1 MTWFWLALGAALCL
15 ATADLLSKRHLSH
28 LSLPEMVL
36 ARLAGVFPACL
47 ALLLLVPWPPL
58 DRQFYLAVALAWPL
72 DVAAT
77 FMYIRA
83 IQVSPLALTQPFLAA
98 TPLFTALTGRLIM
111 GEAPTPAGLGGV
123 LLLAAGAYSLNLHLA
138 KAGWLEPWRAV
149 RREKG
154 SWLMLTVAVIFA
166 YTGVMGRWAL
176 LHSSPLFMGAVYPL
190 LVGLGVVAILAAR
203 RQLAW
208 SWLRHPWP
216 VLAIA
221 LCLTGEI
228 LCHFL
233 ALASVQAAYMLA
245 VKRLSPL
252 FAVLWGAWFL
262 GEGRLGQH
270 LLASALLA
278 AGAAVIILFG

>member
-1 MTWFWLALGAALCL
+1 MSWFWLALAAALCL
-15 ATADLLSKRHLSH
+15 ATADLLSKRYLSD

-36 ARLAGVFPACL
+36 ARLAGVFPTG
-47 ALLLLVPWPPL
+47 LVLMILIPWPPL
-58 DRQFYLAVALAWPL
+58 DRDFYLSVALAWPVE
-72 DVAAT
+72 VAAT

-98 TPLFTALTGRLIM
+98 TPLFTVLTGQVIM

-123 LLLAAGAYSLNLHLA
+123 LLLAAGAYGLNLHLA

-149 RREKG
+149 RREQG
-154 SWLMLTVAVIFA
+154 SWLMLIVAVIYA
-166 YTGVMGRWAL
+166 YTTVMGRRAL
-176 LHSSPLFMGAVYPL
+176 QHSSPLFMGAVYPF
-190 LVGLGVVAILAAR
+190 LVGLGVVAILGAR

-208 SWLRHPWP
+208 SWLQRPWP

-221 LCLTGEI
+221 LCVAGEI
-228 LCHFL
+228 VCHFL
-233 ALASVQAAYMLA
+233 ALASVQTAYMLA